1 MYQRH
6 LNKVIRTK
14 KSVLVFQ
21 VGDKGKK
28 PLKIVGPSK
37 NRKRSVVVVSDESEL
52 DDSSDDGTDFLDE
65 GDKDALPPVY
75 FTSRKSGLATS
86 DVAKLLLGSPDVER
100 IATFKPYDISR
111 NSVYVFKTEAFTN
124 IQDVLSDGCGVW
136 KGTGTKTFYAKKSMD
151 GSIRLTTE
159 PSKPDEDTYKMTRR
173 SYQNKDHN
181 DVKRSFV
188 VIRGKEFVHSFCAR
202 SPRSAF
208 FELVVDFQTQS
219 AAKKQSS
226 PRMHRE

>member
-37 NRKRSVVVVSDESEL
+37 KRKRSVVVVSDESEL

-75 FTSRKSGLATS
+75 FTSQKSGLATS

-100 IATFKPYDISR
+100 IATFKSYDISR

-124 IQDVLSDGCGVW
+124 IQDVV
-136 KGTGTKTFYAKKSMD
+136 
-151 GSIRLTTE
+151 
-159 PSKPDEDTYKMTRR
+159 
-173 SYQNKDHN
+173 
-181 DVKRSFV
+181 
-188 VIRGKEFVHSFCAR
+188 
-202 SPRSAF
+202 
-208 FELVVDFQTQS
+208 
-219 AAKKQSS
+219 
-226 PRMHRE
+226 